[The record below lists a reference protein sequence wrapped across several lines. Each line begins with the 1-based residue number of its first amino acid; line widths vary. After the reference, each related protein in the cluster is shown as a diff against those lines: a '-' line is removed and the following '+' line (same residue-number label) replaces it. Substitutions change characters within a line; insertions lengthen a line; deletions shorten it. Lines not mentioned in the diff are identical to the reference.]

1 MELLIALVI
10 QFLSL
15 LILFS
20 TTSLSL
26 NPHHNIPL
34 PRPLSS
40 SSVSDSTA
48 AYVTTG
54 YYRQTL
60 DHFNY
65 APQSY
70 ATFSQKYVVNSQYW
84 GGAQSNF
91 PIFAYLGPEVA
102 IDNDVT
108 YAVFLPDIAN
118 RFNALL
124 VYIEHRF
131 YGESVPFGTQADALK
146 NETLRGYFNSAQA
159 LADFAEVLLYIKNT
173 YGAQNSPIIVVGG
186 SYGGMLAAWFRLK
199 YPHIALGAL
208 ASSAPLL
215 YFDDITPQNG
225 YYDVVTKDFRDVS
238 ESCVKTIKESWSRI
252 SDYANQPNGLYY
264 LSRKF
269 NLCRNLTSPQELKN
283 YLHKMYAD
291 AAQYDYPPNYPV
303 ERVCG
308 GIEGAPQGFDI
319 LDRIHAGVVANYGV
333 KSCYEVSG
341 VNTTASP
348 GEGNINYGYAWQRC
362 SEMVMPLA
370 EGNDSMFEPY
380 SFDLQQYSQT
390 CINTSGVPPRPHW
403 VTTYYGGHDFNLV
416 LKDFGSNIIFSNGL
430 RDPYSIGGVLKN
442 ISDTL
447 VAVYTQY
454 GAHVLDLFGEYA
466 SAPSWL
472 TEQRETE
479 VKIIQSWINKYYA
492 DLQVL
497 KK

>member
-1 MELLIALVI
+1 MEFLIRLVI
-10 QFLSL
+10 QCLSP

-26 NPHHNIPL
+26 TPHLNNIPPFTSFHW
-34 PRPLSS
+34 PRQS
-40 SSVSDSTA
+40 SSVSDSA
-48 AYVTTG
+48 AALPPEFET
-54 YYRQTL
+54 YYYNQTL

-70 ATFSQKYVVNSQYW
+70 ATFSQRYIVNSKYW
-84 GGAQSNF
+84 GGAQNNA
-91 PIFAYLGPEVA
+91 PIFAWLGLESPV
-102 IDNDVT
+102 DRDPLG
-108 YAVFLPDIAN
+108 AVFLTHNAP

-131 YGESVPFGTQADALK
+131 YGESVPFGTQAEALN

-159 LADFAEVLLYIKNT
+159 LADYAEVLLYIKNA
-173 YGAQNSPIIVVGG
+173 YGAQGSPIIVVGA

-199 YPHIALGAL
+199 YPHIAMGAL

-225 YYDVVTKDFRDVS
+225 YYDIVTKDFRDVS
-238 ESCVKTIKESWSRI
+238 ESCVETIKESWSKI
-252 SDYANQPNGLYY
+252 YEYANQTNGLYN

-269 NLCRNLTSPQELKN
+269 NLCKNLTSPTELRN
-283 YLHKMYAD
+283 YLHRLYSD
-291 AAQYDYPPNYPV
+291 AAQYDNPPEYPV
-303 ERVCG
+303 RRVCG
-308 GIEGAPQGFDI
+308 GIDGAPEGSDI
-319 LDRIHAGVVANYGV
+319 LDRIQAGVVAYEGV
-333 KSCYEVSG
+333 YSCYIVSG
-341 VNTTASP
+341 GGDTVDA
-348 GEGNINYGYAWQRC
+348 YAWQAC
-362 SEMVMPLA
+362 SEIVYPIQQ
-370 EGNDSMFEPY
+370 GNDSMFIPTTFNLQ
-380 SFDLQQYSQT
+380 SFSQN
-390 CINTSGVPPRPHW
+390 CINTYGVPPRPHW

-454 GAHVLDLFGEYA
+454 GAHVLDLYGSYS

-479 VKIIQSWINKYYA
+479 VKIIQDWITKYYA
-492 DLQVL
+492 DLQAF